1 MLARMIAH
9 AAAERLPDEARPHS
23 FAALMELYEINYIYM
38 RRLVPDLAQG
48 SGTREV
54 SVSRDGV
61 ALRLEVLERSP
72 YTTTVLLTHRFESEA
87 GAESVPDLTVRVY
100 HDARVAEA
108 MAAGGRTTRDPA
120 GSLRQ
125 RWASNRFLNRW
136 LRFSLGEGHAFRL
149 GVPDDPPGPA

>member
-1 MLARMIAH
+1 MLARMIAY
-9 AAAERLPDEARPHS
+9 AAAERLADGTRPRS

-38 RRLVPDLAQG
+38 RRLIPDLAQG
-48 SGTREV
+48 SGTQEV
-54 SVSRDGV
+54 SLSRDGV

-72 YTTTVLLTHRFESEA
+72 YTTTVLLTHRFESA
-87 GAESVPDLTVRVY
+87 SGAESVPDLTVRVY